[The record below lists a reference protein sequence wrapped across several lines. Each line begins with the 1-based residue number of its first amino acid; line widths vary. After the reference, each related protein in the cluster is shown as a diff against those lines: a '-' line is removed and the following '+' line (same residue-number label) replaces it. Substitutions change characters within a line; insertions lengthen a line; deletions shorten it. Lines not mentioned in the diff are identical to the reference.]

1 MKTTN
6 PTPARV
12 RAGKTLA
19 LVETAV
25 LTAIILVMTFTP
37 IGYLRLGGL
46 ELTLIMVPVIVGA
59 VTRGPGVAAFL
70 GGVFGLT
77 SFVQCFMG
85 SALGTVL
92 AAISIPRTFFVCFV
106 PRVLAGLL
114 CGLIFQACRKH
125 DRRGGWSFVAAG
137 VSGSLLNTALFLGA
151 LALLFWD
158 IQFTPEQAASL
169 GGVDTVLKT
178 VIGIAAGINA
188 PIELVVCAVLGSAV
202 GKGLSVALKK
212 R

>member
-1 MKTTN
+1 MKTTQQ
-6 PTPARV
+6 PSART
-12 RAGKTLA
+12 RAGKTVALA
-19 LVETAV
+19 ETAV

-37 IGYLRLGGL
+37 IGYLRVAGL
-46 ELTLIMVPVIVGA
+46 ELTLIMVPVIIGA

-77 SFVQCFMG
+77 SFAQCFMG

-92 AAISIPRTFFVCFV
+92 AAVSIPRTFVVCFV
-106 PRVLAGLL
+106 PRLLAGLL
-114 CGLIFQACRKH
+114 CGLVFQVCRKH

-137 VSGSLLNTALFLGA
+137 VCGSLLNTALFLGA
-151 LALLFWD
+151 LALLFWNV
-158 IQFTPEQAASL
+158 QFTPDQAAAL

-178 VIGIAAGINA
+178 VIGIAAGLNA

-202 GKGLSVALKK
+202 GKGLTVALK
-212 R
+212 RR